1 MADRRNELLDE
12 WAARLDRAAGAGA
25 LMGDATKPIHIREI
39 GTIAGPR
46 AGALEI
52 DAGLDAGRLLRALTA
67 DSGAVLRQFV
77 SWPFVGDPAC
87 YMIGRYIRCEAG
99 WPDALAEKSIRL
111 SDLGLR
117 PGGSGRWTAGKNE
130 YGQTVTLG
138 LSDHAAHFG
147 VFGTTG
153 SGKSVAIRSLVSQLA
168 GSGDRLILVDGK
180 FGEGLRNLDH
190 LPGVVGPLAVDAES
204 ARAALGWALVE
215 MTRRYEAHDAAAP
228 RAVVVCDEVQELV
241 SDPVIVELL
250 RRIAAQGRAARV
262 SLVLATQHPT
272 MAAFGGDP
280 TIKRNVTGR
289 IALRVADAKSSEVAI
304 GQSTPRA
311 DWLLGAGD
319 AYAVVPGAVQR
330 LQVAYIGRNE
340 LDRLLTAQPS
350 LAAWPEFHAEAIG
363 QLPAGNV
370 ANYSGAELAVSLVN
384 AHEGAGRPALVN
396 ALESAGLGRPGN
408 VRADRLLRLG
418 RDQLDT
424 LKVDGWTLC
433 RMANVI
439 RLSDDDDDGLPA

>member
-1 MADRRNELLDE
+1 MADRRDELLDT
-12 WAARLDRAAGAGA
+12 WAAALDKAARAGA
-25 LMGDATKPIHIREI
+25 LTGDVLKPIYVRAID
-39 GTIAGPR
+39 TIAGPR

-77 SWPFVGDPAC
+77 SWPFTGEPAC
-87 YMIGRYIRCEAG
+87 YMTGRYVRCEAG
-99 WPDALAEKSIRL
+99 WPDALAEKSIRC
-111 SDLGLR
+111 R
-117 PGGSGRWTAGKNE
+117 PTALPANGSGRWVAGKNE
-130 YGQTVTLG
+130 HGQTVTLG

-190 LPGVVGPLAVDAES
+190 LSGVVGPLAVDVES
-204 ARAALGWALVE
+204 ARAALGWALAE

-228 RAVVVCDEVQELV
+228 RAVVVVDEVQELI
-241 SDPVIVELL
+241 SDPAIVELL

-272 MAAFGGDP
+272 TAAFGGDP

-330 LQVAYIGRNE
+330 LQIAYVGRNE
-340 LDRLLTAQPS
+340 LDRLLVGSPMLT
-350 LAAWPEFHAEAIG
+350 AWPEFHAEAIG
-363 QLPAGNV
+363 QLPGSGWP
-370 ANYSGAELAVSLVN
+370 SGAEVGASILSASRGEGRVKFNRALT
-384 AHEGAGRPALVN
+384 GAGLPGMSPERAVKL
-396 ALESAGLGRPGN
+396 LGLGRGALAWLTSQGAS
-408 VRADRLLRLG
+408 VR
-418 RDQLDT
+418 
-424 LKVDGWTLC
+424 
-433 RMANVI
+433 
-439 RLSDDDDDGLPA
+439 SDDDTYTDDDEMPL